1 MSGDRPL
8 ATLALSTWNHEAYVE
23 RALKAALA
31 QDYSPLEIIVSD
43 DASTDRTMEIV
54 EGVAASYRGPHR
66 LRINRN
72 QRNLGVGAHNDLLLG
87 MAQGE
92 IVVLA
97 AGDDFDQPDRVGAIV
112 AAWQADPA
120 GIRCIASLV
129 RGIDARGAAGQTIR
143 PYATAGN
150 PDAAELARSGGAVLG
165 ASLAVHKS
173 LLGTFGPL
181 GEGLR
186 TCEDIVLP
194 FRAALLGKV
203 AVIDRILVNYRQH
216 GASLMGSSG
225 PLASGGRQYR
235 AGFVRMLQGRV
246 RARQIQLADLAT
258 ARRLELVDEAQ
269 RLTLAASLERWR
281 ALDQLYLDLLER
293 RGGSLGRLLAAVRAR
308 SVGAGEAVR
317 MVLPAVCAGP
327 WFRYQRWR
335 LRRRQRAPAQL
346 RP

>member
-1 MSGDRPL
+1 MSADRPL

-43 DASTDRTMEIV
+43 DASTDRTFEIV
-54 EGVAASYRGPHR
+54 ERVAASYRGPHR

-72 QRNLGVGAHNDLLLG
+72 RRNLGVGAHNDLLLE
-87 MAQGE
+87 MAQGDM
-92 IVVLA
+92 VVLA

-112 AAWQADPA
+112 AAWQSDPA
-120 GIRCIASLV
+120 RIGCIASLV
-129 RGIDARGAAGQTIR
+129 RGIDAGGAAGQTIR
-143 PYATAGN
+143 PCTTAGG
-150 PDAAELARSGGAVLG
+150 PDAADLARSGGAVLG
-165 ASLAVHKS
+165 ASLAVRKS
-173 LLGTFGPL
+173 LLASFGPL

-186 TCEDIVLP
+186 ACEDIVLP
-194 FRAALLGKV
+194 FRAALQGKIV
-203 AVIDRILVNYRQH
+203 VVDRILVNYRQH

-246 RARQIQLADLAT
+246 RARQIQRADLAT
-258 ARRLELVDEAQ
+258 ARRLELIDEAQ
-269 RLTLAASLERWR
+269 RLELAAWLDRWQ

-293 RGGSLGRLLAAVRAR
+293 RAGSLRRLLAAVRAG
-308 SVGAGEAVR
+308 SLGVGEAVR

-327 WFRYQRWR
+327 WFHYQRWR
-335 LRRRQRAPAQL
+335 LRRRQKAPSQL
-346 RP
+346 LP